1 MRLYFC
7 QAFFFLQKMTMSQTE
22 LRIVVHF
29 TPWGILGLRVLA
41 HFAPRGISGLRV
53 LERFAPWGILA

>member
-1 MRLYFC
+1 
-7 QAFFFLQKMTMSQTE
+7 MTMSQTE

-41 HFAPRGISGLRV
+41 HFAPKGISGLRV
-53 LERFAPWGILA
+53 LERFAPWGILAGGS